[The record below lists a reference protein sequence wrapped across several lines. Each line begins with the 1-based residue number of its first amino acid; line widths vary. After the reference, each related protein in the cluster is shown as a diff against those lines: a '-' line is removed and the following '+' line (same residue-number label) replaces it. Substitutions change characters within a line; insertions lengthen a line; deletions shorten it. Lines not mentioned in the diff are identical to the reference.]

1 LSCRGR
7 ASEISAGKRGARA
20 CLGRIPDGGSDGTRR
35 KTIQAVEKVLKE
47 PVAAQF
53 SEQAWKIRT
62 SLFIASTIALVVALA
77 NLRINADSSILG
89 LRFTGLSDP
98 VIRFTLAAI
107 ILYLLFHFVWVS
119 RDSFLEWKLRITGT
133 RSAFPR
139 VASSQ

>member
-1 LSCRGR
+1 
-7 ASEISAGKRGARA
+7 
-20 CLGRIPDGGSDGTRR
+20 
-35 KTIQAVEKVLKE
+35 VLKE